1 MTTRALPYLLLLPG
15 VGVLVGSGLA
25 GLASAPSNDP
35 CFSSEYLQE
44 GTSSSSSLELW
55 PLGLRCDYL
64 VGTPLERSM
73 FLGPTTAELYAW
85 IAAATLLAALALLMR
100 DRAYVRG
107 AAGAANLLAVVGLAW
122 QAAGV
127 PFAFFIAV
135 VLGAP
140 LAFPLD
146 HLLRPAST
154 RSARAS
160 LLVAIALAAL
170 TFCAIIGIILI
181 PVVGIAIGVLG
192 GALAS
197 ARLARAHVARTPAT
211 ADARDIEKPRRSGAF
226 P

>member
-25 GLASAPSNDP
+25 GLASAPSNA

-197 ARLARAHVARTPAT
+197 ARLARAHVARAPAT